1 MTITKLMIAL
11 SSALWLNTTVADAD
25 PHHKG
30 QQIFHAF
37 WLEAQY
43 GGGNE
48 GGIAHLDLD
57 GWIGGDTHKLWLK
70 TETKQ
75 QKGRLKENELWA
87 MYSRNVAEF
96 WDVQAGLRHDTQ
108 PASTSYAVFGVH
120 GLAPYFLK
128 TDAHLFVSDY
138 GDVTARLKQS
148 THLLFTQQFGIEP
161 YYRLDLA
168 AQRVDRQDLGRGLTS
183 GRLGLRFNYEI
194 SREITPYLDLRY
206 DRKFGGT
213 ARVASSNDERRD
225 SYTVSLGLRL
235 MF

>member
-1 MTITKLMIAL
+1 MAITKLMIAGCLILL
-11 SSALWLNTTVADAD
+11 SKTVAADTD

-43 GGGNE
+43 GGGSQ

-75 QKGRLKENELWA
+75 KKGQLKENELWA
-87 MYSRNVAEF
+87 MYSRNIAEF
-96 WDVQAGLRHDTQ
+96 WDFQAGFRHDTQ

-138 GDVTARLKQS
+138 GDVTARLKQN
-148 THLLFTQQFGIEP
+148 THLLFTQRFAVEP
-161 YYRLDLA
+161 YYRLEMA
-168 AQRVDRQDLGRGLTS
+168 AQRVARQDLGRGLTS

-194 SREITPYLDLRY
+194 SREFTPYLDVRY
-206 DRKFGGT
+206 DRLLGGT
-213 ARVASSNDERRD
+213 ARIASSNDQRRD
-225 SYTVSLGLRL
+225 NYTVSLGLKL